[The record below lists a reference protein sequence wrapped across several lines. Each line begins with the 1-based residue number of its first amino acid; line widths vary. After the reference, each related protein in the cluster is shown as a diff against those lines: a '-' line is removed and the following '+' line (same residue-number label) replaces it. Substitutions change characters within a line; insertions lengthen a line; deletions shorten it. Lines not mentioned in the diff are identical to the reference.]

1 MTKVIFERS
10 IAGANALITRELQ
23 EVPSKFDRVAARLR
37 GPRTSHTRHVAHADV
52 HRVHDAESV
61 NAIHQHAEERG
72 FPANRAAV
80 VEAPIEAAK
89 GAANHSEWRILSE
102 LPGLVVAA
110 IGRWW
115 QIRKATA
122 LLADAD
128 ASVLRDLG
136 IARSGIES
144 VVRHGRR

>member
-1 MTKVIFERS
+1 MPKVISERS
-10 IAGANALITRELQ
+10 IASANALVTREPQ
-23 EVPSKFDRVAARLR
+23 EFPSKFDRVAARIR
-37 GPRTSHTRHVAHADV
+37 GPHTRHVAHGNV
-52 HRVHDAESV
+52 HRVHDTESV
-61 NAIHQHAEERG
+61 NAIHEHAEERG

-80 VEAPIEAAK
+80 VEAPTEAAK
-89 GAANHSEWRILSE
+89 GAANHSEWRILSG

-144 VVRHGRR
+144 LVRHGRR